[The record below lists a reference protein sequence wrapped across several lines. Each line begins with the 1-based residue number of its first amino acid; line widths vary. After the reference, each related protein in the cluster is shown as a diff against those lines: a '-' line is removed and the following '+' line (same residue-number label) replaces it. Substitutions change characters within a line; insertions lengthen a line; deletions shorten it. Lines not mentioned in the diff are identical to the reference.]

1 MIRVRAEQS
10 LPRPSSSPLLFCLT
24 SMGKPMLQAT
34 VLLLFP
40 LMMAYAAVSDLLT
53 MTIANWISLVLVGG
67 FIVVASLAGMPAWTL
82 LTVHLACG
90 AAVLMATFSL
100 FAFGW
105 IGGGDAKLAAS
116 TAVWLGWV
124 NLYDYGLSAS
134 VLGAA
139 LTFCILLLRKRELP
153 EVLSRQRWLVRL
165 HTAGNGVPYGIAL
178 AVAGLALYPET
189 AVWAS
194 VATS

>member
-1 MIRVRAEQS
+1 
-10 LPRPSSSPLLFCLT
+10 
-24 SMGKPMLQAT
+24 MLQVT

-90 AAVLMATFSL
+90 AAVLVATFSL

-134 VLGAA
+134 ILGAA
-139 LTFCILLLRKRELP
+139 LTFGILVLRKRELP
-153 EVLSRQRWLVRL
+153 EILSRQRWLVRL

-194 VATS
+194 VATP